1 MHVHVFKDRLL
12 HNVFEDKKTR
22 LFMLLCLDN
31 LRKKKHMNHGVYR
44 KLQIG
49 LSFLLCLTTFR

>member
-1 MHVHVFKDRLL
+1 MHVHVFKNRLL

-31 LRKKKHMNHGVYR
+31 LRKKKTYESWR
-44 KLQIG
+44 I
-49 LSFLLCLTTFR
+49 